1 MNKKDYKLFS
11 QYRGLDNDPCAIAD
25 PAPVKSDSDFD
36 RILSTIF
43 AVDPVSGLPMTDIV
57 YYLSPNGDPQV
68 REWLVNNLLQPRATA
83 SGKSIEGVT
92 DEMIF
97 EFSRKPDES
106 LENYA
111 GRIASIRQEAIDYIN
126 AHKDVD

>member
-11 QYRGLDNDPCAIAD
+11 QYKGLDNDPCVIPD

-36 RILSTIF
+36 RILNTIF
-43 AVDPVSGLPMTDIV
+43 AVDPRSGFPMTDLV

-83 SGKSIEGVT
+83 SGKPLADVT
-92 DEMIF
+92 DDMIH

-106 LENYA
+106 LDDYA
-111 GRIASIRQEAIDYIN
+111 GRISSIRQEAIDFLN
-126 AHKDVD
+126 SHKKDD